1 MRRGQMRRGHLL
13 AVGLF
18 GAASWLTMPLASAA
32 TTDLQ
37 ATMDAAEETPNPG
50 PAGAK
55 GTARLVLDDAA
66 NTLCYELTWEGIKD
80 PTAAHVHTGAKGVAG
95 PVAVDFK
102 LKQNGPKAC
111 VPADPTV
118 LASIRDNPGG
128 HYVNVHTADYPK
140 GAIRGQLAAG

>member
-1 MRRGQMRRGHLL
+1 MRRAHLLAAGLL
-13 AVGLF
+13 AVG
-18 GAASWLTMPLASAA
+18 AWLTMPFASAA
-32 TTDLQ
+32 TTNVQ
-37 ATMDAAEETPNPG
+37 ATMDAAEEVPNPG

-55 GTARLVLDDAA
+55 GTAKLVLDDAA
-66 NTLCYELTWEGIKD
+66 NTLCYELTWEGIKE

-102 LKQNGPKAC
+102 LKENGPKAC

-118 LASIRDNPGG
+118 LGRVRDNPGG
-128 HYVNVHTADYPK
+128 HYVNVHTADYPR

>member
-1 MRRGQMRRGHLL
+1 MRRAQVLAAGLL
-13 AVGLF
+13 AVG
-18 GAASWLTMPLASAA
+18 SWLTMPFASAA
-32 TTDLQ
+32 TTNLQ
-37 ATMDAAEETPNPG
+37 AAMDAAEEVPNPG

-55 GTARLVLDDAA
+55 GTAKLVVDDAA
-66 NTLCYELTWEGIKD
+66 NTLCYELTWEGIED

-102 LKQNGPKAC
+102 LKDNGPKAC

-118 LASIRDNPGG
+118 LGSIRDNPGG
-128 HYVNVHTADYPK
+128 HYVNVHTADHPR

>member
-1 MRRGQMRRGHLL
+1 MRRAHLLAAGLL
-13 AVGLF
+13 AVG
-18 GAASWLTMPLASAA
+18 AWLTMPFASAA
-32 TTDLQ
+32 PTNLQ
-37 ATMDAAEETPNPG
+37 AAMDAAEEVPDPG

-55 GTARLVLDDAA
+55 GTAKLVLDDAA
-66 NTLCYELTWEGIKD
+66 NTLCYELAWEGIKD

-102 LKQNGPKAC
+102 LKENGPKAC

-118 LASIRDNPGG
+118 LGSIRDNPGG
-128 HYVNVHTADYPK
+128 HYVNVHTADYPR